1 MAVPSQ
7 MTEANTIYLN
17 VIQFIYPFVIMLFA
31 AIVLGALDLWLYNK
45 YVESKANNN

>member
-17 VIQFIYPFVIMLFA
+17 VIQFIYSICHHAFCC
-31 AIVLGALDLWLYNK
+31 IVLGVRLYNK